1 MAGKCE
7 VHEVDEIVDPV
18 PRVQP
23 GAVGRLGGLRR
34 LPRRRA
40 DTSSLLC
47 DSAWPLQ
54 SKASEL

>member
-40 DTSSLLC
+40 DTSSLGFV
-47 DSAWPLQ
+47 
-54 SKASEL
+54 